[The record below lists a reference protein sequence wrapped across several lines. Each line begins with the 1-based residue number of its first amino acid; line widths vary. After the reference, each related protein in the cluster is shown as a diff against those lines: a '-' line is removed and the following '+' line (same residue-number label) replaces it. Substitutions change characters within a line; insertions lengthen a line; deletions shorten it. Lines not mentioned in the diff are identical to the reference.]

1 MTPQSKGFS
10 WSAGIHG
17 VIFAVFAALQI
28 STASE
33 QQAAVIDFILGA
45 DRVSPAALQAPPP
58 PAPRQEPKPAKAAQS
73 KRIAEKPAVPKRE
86 IEKAPPTPRLSDSA
100 DEMPAAPP
108 QTATDPVAP
117 SDAEEAPPSTLMA
130 ETGSASPAEGTI
142 RDANAATGSVQGIAG
157 ISDRGVAPE
166 TPEQSKATY
175 LKEHFVYIRDRI
187 TRGIAYPQT
196 ARKMGWSG
204 QVKIAFIVFEDGG
217 VNDVNV
223 VESSGFGLLDRNAVE
238 TVKRVAPFPR
248 PPVRAEIRMAIT
260 YRLN

>member
-17 VIFAVFAALQI
+17 MIFAVFAALQI
-28 STASE
+28 SAASE
-33 QQAAVIDFILGA
+33 QRPAVIDFILA
-45 DRVSPAALQAPPP
+45 DEAAPAALQAPPP
-58 PAPRQEPKPAKAAQS
+58 PAPRQVPKPCKTVQP
-73 KRIAEKPAVPKRE
+73 KRVVEKPAAPKRE
-86 IEKAPPTPRLSDSA
+86 IVQAPPPPQPSDSA

-108 QTATDPVAP
+108 V
-117 SDAEEAPPSTLMA
+117 AEEAPQSSLTA

-142 RDANAATGSVQGIAG
+142 ADAAAATGPAQATAG
-157 ISDRGVAPE
+157 ISDRGLAPE
-166 TPEQSKATY
+166 TPEESRVTY

-204 QVKIAFIVFEDGG
+204 QVKIAFVVFEDGG

-223 VESSGFGLLDRNAVE
+223 LESSGFGLLDRNAVE

>member
-17 VIFAVFAALQI
+17 MIFAVFAALQI
-28 STASE
+28 SAASE
-33 QQAAVIDFILGA
+33 QRPAVIDFILA
-45 DRVSPAALQAPPP
+45 DKAAPAALQAPPP
-58 PAPRQEPKPAKAAQS
+58 PAPRQEPKPAKTVQP
-73 KRIAEKPAVPKRE
+73 KRVVEKPAAPKRE
-86 IEKAPPTPRLSDSA
+86 IEKAPPTPRPSDSA

-108 QTATDPVAP
+108 A
-117 SDAEEAPPSTLMA
+117 AEEAPQSSLMA

-142 RDANAATGSVQGIAG
+142 ADAAAATGPVQGTAG
-157 ISDRGVAPE
+157 ISDRGLTPE
-166 TPEQSKATY
+166 TPEESRATY

-204 QVKIAFIVFEDGG
+204 QVKIAFVVFEDGG

-223 VESSGFGLLDRNAVE
+223 LESSGFGLLDRNAVE

>member
-28 STASE
+28 SAASE
-33 QQAAVIDFILGA
+33 QRPAAIDFILA
-45 DRVSPAALQAPPP
+45 DKAAPAALQAPPP
-58 PAPRQEPKPAKAAQS
+58 PAPKQKPPKPAKTVQP
-73 KRIAEKPAVPKRE
+73 KRVVEKPAAPKRE
-86 IEKAPPTPRLSDSA
+86 IVQAPPPPQPSDSA
-100 DEMPAAPP
+100 DEIPAAPP
-108 QTATDPVAP
+108 V
-117 SDAEEAPPSTLMA
+117 AEEATQSSLMA

-142 RDANAATGSVQGIAG
+142 ADADTAAVTGPVQGTAG
-157 ISDRGVAPE
+157 NSDRGLAPE
-166 TPEQSKATY
+166 TPEESRVTY

-204 QVKIAFIVFEDGG
+204 QVKIAFVVFEDGG